1 MDMETASLLVAL
13 PWLLIVL
20 ICSGQT
26 AGQDA
31 RTFTSPDSYAE
42 YPRWILTRDGL
53 AVLSFRASR
62 ENGLLLYLDSS
73 GNSGH
78 YLAVWLQGGRIAV
91 KVEVG
96 EDEPLEANF
105 GEHLNDLNLHTLSIV
120 HTQREFKFVLNDTEE
135 AALPYDLM
143 LAFSTQSNVFVG
155 GLPSSYEPDLLEVWG
170 VGPLAGCVQDVEFA
184 NDSFFPLALQP
195 RQPIAENALQVGCV
209 DECVSGQAE
218 CNGGRCV
225 TSWFVSGGYF
235 CDCSSADGVGEHCSE
250 GEASRG
256 LLTQLINF

>member
-1 MDMETASLLVAL
+1 MATL

-26 AGQDA
+26 AGQNA

-62 ENGLLLYLDSS
+62 EDGLLLYLDSS
-73 GNSGH
+73 GGSGH
-78 YLAVWLQGGRIAV
+78 YLAVWLQGGRV
-91 KVEVG
+91 VVRVEVG
-96 EDEPLEANF
+96 EDDPLEASF
-105 GEHLNDLNLHTLSIV
+105 GEHLNDLNLHTLKIV
-120 HTQREFKFVLNDTEE
+120 HTEREFKFLLNNTEE
-135 AALPYDLM
+135 AALSYNLERT
-143 LAFSTQSNVFVG
+143 FSTQSNVFVG
-155 GLPSSYEPDLLEVWG
+155 GLPSSYEPDLAEVWD
-170 VGPLAGCVQDVEFA
+170 VVPLAGCVENVRFA
-184 NDSFFPLALQP
+184 NDSVFQITLQP

-209 DECVSGQAE
+209 DACANGEAE

-225 TSWFVSGGYF
+225 TSWFVPGGYF

-250 GEASRG
+250 GEAGRG